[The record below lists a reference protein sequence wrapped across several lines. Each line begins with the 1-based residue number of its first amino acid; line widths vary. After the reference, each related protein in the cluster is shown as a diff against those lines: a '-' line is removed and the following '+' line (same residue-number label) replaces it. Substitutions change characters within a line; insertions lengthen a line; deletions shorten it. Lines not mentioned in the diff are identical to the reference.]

1 MPIRPELRQF
11 YGREWHTVIRPRILK
26 RARDR
31 CEQCRIPNHETAW
44 RVGASWRVPRQ
55 TWWRDEGGRCTRLIS
70 PPTGWLRKVRI
81 VLTIAHLNHDPADNR
96 DENLMALCQWCHL
109 HHDRAHHKDTRRG
122 RKDARRPL
130 LAGQEAA

>member
-11 YGREWHTVIRPRILK
+11 YGRHWRTVIRPRILA
-26 RARDR
+26 RARGR
-31 CEQCRIPNHETAW
+31 CEDCGVPNRLETL
-44 RVGASWRVPRQ
+44 RVGSAWFEGRNSRWYDHRVRLPR
-55 TWWRDEGGRCTRLIS
+55 
-70 PPTGWLRKVRI
+70 PVRQAHRVRVI
-81 VLTIAHLNHDPADNR
+81 LTIAHFNHDPADNR

-109 HHDRAHHKDTRRG
+109 HHDQSHHKATRSA